1 MNQATNVSGTDEHC
15 VENYPPVNRS
25 VNPWWRAAAI
35 FFAVLLA
42 LAGTASWSMFEV
54 LKAQIAHLQTR
65 IQAVPQIRYLAVL
78 TDEQHA
84 PAMLVTLDPQDG
96 ALQLQRLN
104 AVTEGREDSMQLWSV
119 PATGQPHSLG
129 VLQSRASTLRLPG
142 DEKSLADK
150 AQLAISVEDKG
161 GVTEAKGPRLPYL
174 FKGMVIQKAL

>member
-1 MNQATNVSGTDEHC
+1 MNQETNVSGTDEHC

-84 PAMLVTLDPQDG
+84 PAMLVTLDPLDG

-104 AVTEGREDSMQLWSV
+104 DVIEGSTQSLQLWAV
-119 PATGQPHSLG
+119 PANGQARSLG
-129 VLQSRASTLRLPG
+129 VLPSNGKTLRLPAN
-142 DEKSLADK
+142 DQALADV
-150 AQLAISVEDKG
+150 AQLAISVEKKDG
-161 GVTEAKGPRLPYL
+161 ADSPSAPRLPYL
-174 FKGMVIQKAL
+174 FTGALVQKAI